1 MGDGDGAAA
10 PPGRAVDLSE
20 DELEAFLRSYELVV
34 VDCWLDTC
42 KHSRR
47 MLPVFETVARDNAAR
62 AAFGRVD
69 VRRHYHVPVKF
80 EVKATPTILFFRR
93 GRLVNTLVGE
103 MSKEELEGAVRHQL
117 ERLGEEPAPR

>member
-1 MGDGDGAAA
+1 MSEGQGAMA
-10 PPGRAVDLSE
+10 PPERAVDLSE
-20 DELEAFLRSYELVV
+20 DELEAFLHHYDLVV

-47 MLPVFETVARDNAAR
+47 MLPVFETVARDNSAR

-93 GRLVNTLVGE
+93 GRLVDSLVGE
-103 MSKEELEGAVRHQL
+103 MSKEELEVAVRHQL
-117 ERLGEEPAPR
+117 DRLGDETAPI